1 MSQQN
6 VDVKRQQFE
15 AFIDA
20 LNARDFDSLA
30 ELLDPEATFDSL
42 LAASEGKEAYT
53 GIDGLRKWAEEVDA
67 MWEDWHQAVV
77 VFRDAG
83 ANKAVAVIRATGRAR
98 GSGVP
103 LDTRTGNVLTWRDGK
118 GWGNRAYS
126 DPREAFEAEGL

>member
-1 MSQQN
+1 MSQEN
-6 VDVKRQQFE
+6 VEGKRQQFE
-15 AFIDA
+15 AFMDA

-83 ANKAVAVIRATGRAR
+83 PTRPSLSSARPAGRGGAEFR
-98 GSGVP
+98 STRVP
-103 LDTRTGNVLTWRDGK
+103 ETC
-118 GWGNRAYS
+118 
-126 DPREAFEAEGL
+126 